1 MPTQDPGHPL
11 PPPDILL
18 QMDLQPS
25 SLLRGSLVL
34 SHLLAMFSL
43 WWIDANILLQ
53 LAVTAGL
60 ALSCRRYLR
69 RSCEISCLQMRPGEI
84 LIGQGDQMIPVVL
97 KDAPWCSDWLQV
109 LRFAVSVNV
118 TERGGT
124 ESDVT
129 ESGAAGSTSGG
140 EPAWRRF
147 GQRRLSVVILP
158 DSASAQS
165 RRRLR
170 VLLRWHSFSIGV
182 PTQAGSDNNAAS
194 RGSRMVS
201 FASGSKSG

>member
-1 MPTQDPGHPL
+1 MPTQDPGRPL

-18 QMDLQPS
+18 QMDLRPS
-25 SLLRGSLVL
+25 SLLRGSLIL
-34 SHLLAMFSL
+34 SHLLAMFAL
-43 WWIDANILLQ
+43 WWIGANILLQ
-53 LAVTAGL
+53 LGVTVGL
-60 ALSCRRYLR
+60 VLSCRRCLR
-69 RSCEISCLQMRPGEI
+69 RSCEISCLQMLPGKI

-97 KDAPWCSDWLQV
+97 KDAPWCNDWLQV
-109 LRFAVSVNV
+109 LRFAVPVDV
-118 TERGGT
+118 TERDG
-124 ESDVT
+124 T

-170 VLLRWHSFSIGV
+170 VLLRWHSFSNGV
-182 PTQAGSDNNAAS
+182 PTQAGSDNHAGS